1 MAEENL
7 EDKEPVEQ
15 AGEPEE
21 VQAAEP
27 QSETKAEP
35 EADSAEPKTET
46 KSEPVAAPKPVV
58 KNNSGLTIIDL
69 GIGVLLLTVL
79 AFLAVNVYVLYIASD
94 YNNRICRNSI
104 EYVKVAAMDG
114 RDTDSIV
121 RAAYGCMDR
130 CALGGFFVEHPQ
142 LTMVNDVITADLRTV
157 TVATSTRALVPA
169 AFLIIDK
176 SKLDDDGQHLTFNA
190 RYRFELKHPKNC
202 QGSHKLRIPG
212 KTLEIKSTAGSKE
225 QSNAPAKTPDQPPS
239 SDSAPK

>member
-7 EDKEPVEQ
+7 EDKEPVES
-15 AGEPEE
+15 GGPEE
-21 VQAAEP
+21 AKVAEP
-27 QSETKAEP
+27 QAQTKSELEADQAGPKTETKAEP
-35 EADSAEPKTET
+35 AT
-46 KSEPVAAPKPVV
+46 APKSAV

-104 EYVKVAAMDG
+104 EYVKVAVMDG

-142 LTMVNDVITADLRTV
+142 LTLVNDVITADLRTV
-157 TVATSTRALVPA
+157 TVGTSTRALVPA

-190 RYRFELKHPKNC
+190 RYRFELRHPKNC

-225 QSNAPAKTPDQPPS
+225 QSNAPAKNPDQPPS